1 MERAGMRNLPGNL
14 PGLDGAGG
22 MFKGESKSGTAFPR
36 RLWGYLKAIPAAPG
50 QIAVLVV
57 SNTPGSGRKRDAV
70 VMLDLRDW
78 EALHGRDSDDGI
90 QPVDPYTEGLAR

>member
-1 MERAGMRNLPGNL
+1 MRNLPGNL

-70 VMLDLRDW
+70 VLLDLRDW
-78 EALHGRDSDDGI
+78 EDLHSRLLLDDDGI
-90 QPVDPYTEGLAR
+90 QPVDPYTEGLVR